1 METNVSYENRN
12 SRVTFHD
19 ESKNIN
25 THLIKTEIE
34 ESPWSFY
41 DGDKKKQTCCRFNGN
56 TCFNRGKTLDGVIEM
71 RRGVSPRKSPLK
83 VVSTLKDHLG
93 SFGRRFSMSTWFFT
107 LLLLY
112 SKCFGTGE
120 GGTFAGLQHSPAV
133 LLNRVGG
140 RKHDGKCP
148 GGELRL
154 RAGLCSSLWC

>member
-1 METNVSYENRN
+1 MATKR
-12 SRVTFHD
+12 
-19 ESKNIN
+19 SKPVVAS
-25 THLIKTEIE
+25 TEIHALTE
-34 ESPWSFY
+34 EKPHE
-41 DGDKKKQTCCRFNGN
+41 T
-56 TCFNRGKTLDGVIEM
+56 KTKILDGVIEM
-71 RRGVSPRKSPLK
+71 RHGVSPRKSPLK
-83 VVSTLKDHLG
+83 VVSTLKGHLG